1 MGIKMEK
8 ENKFEYFRKKM
19 EKENIPSLV
28 IDIFNKHYQKLTSG
42 INTYISDN
50 DIKPVENLPHL
61 TDILEEYSEKADKIN
76 PKTVII
82 KLNGGL
88 GTGMGMECAKSL
100 IKAKNDISF
109 LEIIARQSMKNNQ
122 KLILMESFATYEDS
136 KKTLDS
142 IMPQEKEIARHFI
155 QNKVPKVQRHDLMPA
170 VFPQNPNLE
179 WCPPGHGDIYTSL
192 VISGILDSLIKNDI
206 EFAFIS
212 NADNLGAVMEKA
224 IPAYMTENKIPFLM
238 EVAEREL
245 EDRKGGH
252 IAIGK
257 NGKIILRELAQCPDK
272 DLNHFQNIRKHCYF
286 NTNSI
291 WINLKSLA
299 KKLKKNNNWLELPLI
314 INKKTVDPRDLNST
328 PVYQLETAMGC
339 AISSFE
345 KASAVIVPRER
356 FRPVKTTSDLALLRS
371 DVYRL
376 NSNDIIER
384 TDKNKKLPFVLLD
397 PKYYKNIDD
406 MEKRFPNGIP
416 SLKNCSSLKILGDV
430 IISNKVKLFGDVSI
444 VNTTEK
450 QVTIPAGIKITGEF
464 VCS

>member
-1 MGIKMEK
+1 MKTEK
-8 ENKFEYFRKKM
+8 
-19 EKENIPSLV
+19 V
-28 IDIFNKHYQKLTSG
+28 V
-42 INTYISDN
+42 TY
-50 DIKPVENLPHL
+50 
-61 TDILEEYSEKADKIN
+61 
-76 PKTVII
+76 
-82 KLNGGL
+82 
-88 GTGMGMECAKSL
+88 
-100 IKAKNDISF
+100 
-109 LEIIARQSMKNNQ
+109 
-122 KLILMESFATYEDS
+122 
-136 KKTLDS
+136 
-142 IMPQEKEIARHFI
+142 
-155 QNKVPKVQRHDLMPA
+155 
-170 VFPQNPNLE
+170 
-179 WCPPGHGDIYTSL
+179 
-192 VISGILDSLIKNDI
+192 
-206 EFAFIS
+206 
-212 NADNLGAVMEKA
+212 
-224 IPAYMTENKIPFLM
+224 
-238 EVAEREL
+238 
-245 EDRKGGH
+245 RKGGH

-272 DLNHFQNIRKHCYF
+272 DLNHFQNIKKHCYF

-406 MEKRFPNGIP
+406 MEK
-416 SLKNCSSLKILGDV
+416 
-430 IISNKVKLFGDVSI
+430 
-444 VNTTEK
+444 
-450 QVTIPAGIKITGEF
+450 TIPAYMAENKIPFLMEVAERELEDRKGGHIKQSKTIWRCFHCKYNRKTSYNT
-464 VCS
+464 CWN

>member
-1 MGIKMEK
+1 MR
-8 ENKFEYFRKKM
+8 NKFRYFRTKM
-19 EKENIPSLV
+19 EKENIPSLA
-28 IDIFNKHYQKLTSG
+28 IDIFNKHYKKLISG

-50 DIKPVENLPHL
+50 DIKPVKDLPKL
-61 TDILEEYSEKADKIN
+61 KTILENYSEKAKKIN
-76 PKTVII
+76 KKTVII

-122 KLILMESFATYEDS
+122 KLILMESFATYNDS
-136 KKTLDS
+136 KKTLES
-142 IMPQEKEIARHFI
+142 IMPQEKEIERHFI
-155 QNKVPKVQRHDLMPA
+155 QNKVPKVQQHNLMPA
-170 VFPQNPNLE
+170 IFPQNPALE

-192 VISGILDSLIKNDI
+192 VISGILNSLIEKDI

-212 NADNLGAVMEKA
+212 NADNLGAVMEPA
-224 IPAYMTENKIPFLM
+224 IPAYMAENNIPFLM

-252 IAIGK
+252 IAIDK
-257 NGKIILRELAQCPDK
+257 KTGKIILRELAQCPDR
-272 DLNHFQNIRKHCYF
+272 DLKHFQNIKKHCYF

-299 KKLKKNNNWLELPLI
+299 KKLEINNNYLELPLI
-314 INKKTVDPRDLNST
+314 INKKTVDPRDSDST

-356 FRPVKTTSDLALLRS
+356 FRPVKTTNDLALLRS
-371 DVYRL
+371 DIYRL
-376 NSNDIIER
+376 TKDDIIER
-384 TDKNKKLPFVLLD
+384 TDKNKKLPFISLD
-397 PKYYKNIDD
+397 SKYYKNIDD

-416 SLKNCSSLKILGDV
+416 SLKKCSSLKILGDV
-430 IISNKVKLFGDVSI
+430 VISDKVELYGDVSI
-444 VNTTEK
+444 VNTTGK
-450 QVTIPAGIKITGEF
+450 SITIPAGVKITGKY
-464 VCS
+464 VC

>member
-1 MGIKMEK
+1 MENKFKYFRQKMEK
-8 ENKFEYFRKKM
+8 ENLS
-19 EKENIPSLV
+19 SLV
-28 IDIFNKHYQKLTSG
+28 IDIFQKHYQKLTSG
-42 INTYISDN
+42 INTYISDK
-50 DIKPVENLPHL
+50 DIKPIENLPHL
-61 TDILEEYSEKADKIN
+61 TTILEEYSEKTDKIN
-76 PKTVII
+76 KKTVII

-109 LEIIARQSMKNNQ
+109 LEIIARQSLKNNQ
-122 KLILMESFATYEDS
+122 KLILMESFATYNDS
-136 KKTLDS
+136 KKTLES
-142 IMPQEKEIARHFI
+142 IMPKEKEIARHFI
-155 QNKVPKVQRHDLMPA
+155 QNKVPKVQQHDLMPA
-170 VFPQNPNLE
+170 VFPQNSALE

-206 EFAFIS
+206 EYAFIS
-212 NADNLGAVMEKA
+212 NADNLGAVMEKT
-224 IPAYMTENKIPFLM
+224 IPAYMSENKIPFLM

-252 IAIGK
+252 IAVGK
-257 NGKIILRELAQCPDK
+257 NGKIILRELAQCPEN

-299 KKLKKNNNWLELPLI
+299 KKLKRNNNFLELPLI
-314 INKKTVDPRDLNST
+314 INKKTVDPRDSNST

-345 KASAVIVPRER
+345 NASAVIVPRDR

-376 NSNDIIER
+376 NNNDIIER
-384 TDKNKKLPFVLLD
+384 TDKNRKLPFVLLD
-397 PKYYKNIDD
+397 SKYYKNIDD

-416 SLKNCSSLKILGDV
+416 SLKKCTSLKVLGDV
-430 IISNKVKLFGDVSI
+430 IISDKVELFGDVSI
-444 VNTTEK
+444 VNKTEK
-450 QVTIPAGIKITGEF
+450 QVTIPAGVKITGEYI
-464 VCS
+464 C